1 MREMA
6 GCGDGVARWV
16 GRVAGGVVARLEGL
30 RRGIGPGT
38 PLGDPGDLE
47 LLAESGLESGRL
59 RDVVGCRSRAGAK
72 IGRRTRLIREKVIGH
87 DLRRFAPVIGRR
99 TAVAIRGGRYGRV
112 ALLARGGAFALLHQ
126 PTRQHGRGVLFEPG
140 IEQLRDL
147 LAEIGSMAQT
157 RKFVALQGI
166 AGRRQK
172 KLPGR
177 LGFVIQGDLQGE
189 KPIEIT
195 SIVTL
200 VKSAQIR
207 TYCGKVCKSVVCD
220 QERKSLARSGS
231 TDL

>member
-1 MREMA
+1 MRKMA

-30 RRGIGPGT
+30 RRGTGPGT

-47 LLAESGLESGRL
+47 LLAESGLESGQL
-59 RDVVGCRSRAGAK
+59 RDAVGRCSRTGAK

-99 TAVAIRGGRYGRV
+99 TAVAIRGGRYGCV

-147 LAEIGSMAQT
+147 LAEISSMAQT

-166 AGRRQK
+166 TRRRQK

-189 KPIEIT
+189 KPIDIT

-207 TYCGKVCKSVVCD
+207 TYCGKVCKSAVCD
-220 QERKSLARSGS
+220 QERKSLASLGS
-231 TDL
+231 TAL

>member
-6 GCGDGVARWV
+6 GCVDGVARWV

-30 RRGIGPGT
+30 RRGTGPGT

-47 LLAESGLESGRL
+47 LLAESGPESGRL
-59 RDVVGCRSRAGAK
+59 RDAVGCRSRAGAK
-72 IGRRTRLIREKVIGH
+72 IGRRARLIGEKIIGH

-99 TAVAIRGGRYGRV
+99 TAIRGGRYGWV

-157 RKFVALQGI
+157 RKFVTLQGI

-189 KPIEIT
+189 KPIEVT

-220 QERKSLARSGS
+220 QERKSLASSGS
-231 TDL
+231 KAL

>member
-1 MREMA
+1 MRERA
-6 GCGDGVARWV
+6 GCGGGVAQWV

-30 RRGIGPGT
+30 RRGTGPGT

-47 LLAESGLESGRL
+47 LLAESGPESGRL
-59 RDVVGCRSRAGAK
+59 RYAVGCRSRAGAK
-72 IGRRTRLIREKVIGH
+72 IGRRARLIREKIIGH
-87 DLRRFAPVIGRR
+87 SLRRFAPHISRR
-99 TAVAIRGGRYGRV
+99 TAVAICRRGYGWL

-157 RKFVALQGI
+157 RKFVTLKGI

-200 VKSAQIR
+200 VKSAHIR
-207 TYCGKVCKSVVCD
+207 TYCGKVCKSLACD
-220 QERKSLARSGS
+220 QEWKSLASSGS
-231 TDL
+231 TAL